1 MSIDLGIGEK
11 QRENVAE
18 ALEVFLADT
27 YALYLKTQNYHW
39 KVKGPHFQPLHE
51 EFEKQ
56 YRDLAEA
63 SDKIAEQIRAL
74 GFPAPGSFSAFQELT
89 NVKEANDNKVV
100 AAEQMVETL
109 ADDNE
114 LIVRSANQALEKAN
128 EAGDEGSAD
137 LLAERIRKHEKTAWM
152 LRSMAA

>member
-1 MSIDLGIGEK
+1 MPIDLGIGKEE
-11 QRENVAE
+11 REEVAE
-18 ALEVFLADT
+18 ALKTFLADT

-39 KVKGPHFQPLHE
+39 NVTGAHFQPLHE

-63 SDKIAEQIRAL
+63 TDTIAEQIRAL
-74 GFPAPGSFSAFQELT
+74 GVMAPGSFKAFQELSSVEEANENEVIDADKMVAT
-89 NVKEANDNKVV
+89 LANDNEQVV
-100 AAEQMVETL
+100 RVANAAM
-109 ADDNE
+109 
-114 LIVRSANQALEKAN
+114 EKAN
-128 EAGDEGSAD
+128 KVGDEGSAD

>member
-1 MSIDLGIGEK
+1 MSINLGMTEQK
-11 QRENVAE
+11 RETVAK

-39 KVKGPHFQPLHE
+39 NVEGVHFQPLHE

-56 YRDLAEA
+56 YHDLAEA
-63 SDKIAEQIRAL
+63 TDTIAEQIRAL
-74 GFPAPGSFSAFQELT
+74 GFPAPGSFIAFQELT
-89 NVKEANDNKVV
+89 NVKEANDNKVI
-100 AAEQMVETL
+100 AAEKMVETL

-114 LIVRSANQALEKAN
+114 LIVRSANHALEKAN

-137 LLAERIRKHEKTAWM
+137 LLAERIRKHEKVAWM